1 VWCGESLLAEHC
13 KIVCAEHPKLETRNR
28 FKGTFVKQLG
38 KYRLTVILIG
48 LAVVIGVSLPAFMTA
63 SCLTRQQT
71 PAEIRALENL
81 RVVTRG
87 GVLPAE
93 DVVARIESDFPR
105 TKAAALA
112 RLVRARIRINAKDFA
127 GAASLLDSSVIRDH
141 SSLGDYAL
149 SMRAG
154 ALEQA
159 GRLPEARIAY
169 EQLINSY
176 PASSRAREATLRDAN
191 ILMRSGIA
199 AAVPLLLKDLAAKE
213 DAAALLLTAR
223 ASEETSDSTQAL
235 ASYRRLY
242 FYAPASAESADAAT
256 AIARLGSTLSPANA
270 SEAIARAD
278 KLYEAKRYSDAW
290 QAYSDAFAR
299 FPNTANSQTQLR
311 RVIAA
316 VNLRKTADAVNALNA
331 IPSSAGET
339 RAEALYYVAQVYART
354 KQWDQARST
363 LEELRRSFANSP
375 FTPRALVSVGQIAE
389 DANNDADASYFLR
402 TSVNSYQGSAEV
414 AQAQFDLAWMAHEDK
429 NFSESSKLL
438 TEHLASYAD
447 KNTDNRG
454 RAGYWAA
461 RDSERAG
468 KLSEA
473 RALYQAMQA
482 RYDANWYG
490 YLAKQ
495 RLDAMLRSGVGTIPT
510 KSFPSDSVM
519 GKAIA
524 NLQTVTVA
532 EETAGAS
539 ADKVIAKSDELNNV
553 GLNEWALEELAAAS
567 VSAASS
573 PKVNL
578 AIARVYRSEEDN
590 VRALNVL
597 KKSFPDYSQMKPE
610 ELTREEWD
618 VFYPLSYW
626 DIIVQESR
634 ARNLDPYQVA
644 GLIRQETVFM
654 PRARSSARAY
664 GLMQVLVPTG
674 ALTAKKY
681 GLERTITEE
690 TLYEPR
696 LNIQLGTAYLR
707 DQIDKF
713 GRIEYVAAAYNAGPI
728 RAVQWRASLP
738 TEMDEWAEA
747 VPFKETRGYVQGV
760 VRNRLQYLRLYDAN
774 GKFRPEVGT
783 RAITKQPATNATPGA
798 EPEDSTVRKRRVTGD
813 EHEE

>member
-1 VWCGESLLAEHC
+1 L
-13 KIVCAEHPKLETRNR
+13 
-28 FKGTFVKQLG
+28 VKKLG
-38 KYRLTVILIG
+38 KYRLTLILIG
-48 LAVVIGVSLPAFMTA
+48 LAVVIGASLPAFMTA

-71 PAEIRALENL
+71 PAEIKALEGL
-81 RVVTRG
+81 RTMTRG
-87 GVLPAE
+87 GVVPSE
-93 DVVARIESDFPR
+93 EVVARIESDFPR

-112 RLVRARIRINAKDFA
+112 RIVRGRIRINAKDFA
-127 GAASLLDSSVIRDH
+127 GAAALLDASVIRDH
-141 SSLGDYAL
+141 SLLGEYAL
-149 SMRAG
+149 FMRG
-154 ALEQA
+154 SALEQGGKPA
-159 GRLPEARIAY
+159 EARAAY
-169 EQLINSY
+169 EQLLDSY
-176 PASSRAREATLRDAN
+176 PASTRAHEATLRVAN
-191 ILMRSGIA
+191 IMMRSGTV
-199 AAVPLLLKDLAAKE
+199 AAVSSLLQDLAAK
-213 DAAALLLTAR
+213 DDPAALLLMGKGYEQSSDATR
-223 ASEETSDSTQAL
+223 AL
-235 ASYRRLY
+235 PYYRRLY
-242 FYAPASAESADAAT
+242 FYAPASAESQEAAA
-256 AIARLGSTLSPANA
+256 AISRLGSTLLPERAD
-270 SEAIARAD
+270 ELIARAD
-278 KLYEAKRYSDAW
+278 KFYEAKRLSDAS
-290 QAYSDAFAR
+290 QAYADAFAR
-299 FPNTANSQTQLR
+299 FPNSANSQAQLR

-316 VNLRKTADAVNALNA
+316 ASVRKTADAVSSLNA

-339 RAEALYYVAQVYART
+339 RAEALYYVAQAYARA
-354 KQWDQARST
+354 KQWDQARAT
-363 LEELRRSFANSP
+363 VEELRRSFASSP
-375 FTPRALVSVGQIAE
+375 FTPRALVTVGQIAE

-402 TSVNSYQGSAEV
+402 TAVNGYEGSGEV
-414 AQAQFDLAWMAHEDK
+414 AQAQFDLAWMTHEAK
-429 NFSESSKLL
+429 NFSESAKLL
-438 TEHLASYAD
+438 TEHLAYYAD

-468 KLSEA
+468 KIAEA
-473 RALYQAMQA
+473 RALYQAMLA

-490 YLAKQ
+490 YLASQ
-495 RLDAMLRSGVGTIPT
+495 RLNAMLRGGIGTVPP
-510 KSFPSDSVM
+510 KNFASDSVV
-519 GKAIA
+519 GRAVA

-532 EETAGAS
+532 EETAGAKE
-539 ADKVIAKSDELNNV
+539 DKEIAKADELNNV
-553 GLNEWALEELAAAS
+553 GLNDWALEELASAS
-567 VSAASS
+567 TSAGNS

-634 ARNLDPYQVA
+634 ARNLDPFQVA

-654 PRARSSARAY
+654 SRARSSARAY

-674 ALTAKKY
+674 VLTAKKY

-690 TLYEPR
+690 SLYEPR

-728 RAVQWRASLP
+728 RAVQWRTSLP
-738 TEMDEWAEA
+738 AEIDEWAEA

-783 RAITKQPATNATPGA
+783 RAITKQPATGATPGP
-798 EPEDSTVRKRRVTGD
+798 EPENSSVRKRRVTGN
-813 EHEE
+813 ENEE